1 VRSARSAAMRAPIHG
16 DESGEEASFAEH
28 QASSSELTHI
38 DDETRAE
45 LIQSVESLTAD
56 SSDVDLNVDERALD
70 DAVNA
75 FKLRVEKYRE
85 QSMLL
90 DPMLSSVIEPLMSRV
105 LERVA
110 LENAYDGE
118 TEKERRTRRRLHRC
132 CEALD
137 TLSSV
142 RGWKVCVRF
151 YPNDAKHL
159 EPAVRLLSRS
169 RGLVEFGWSTQRVFL
184 CWLSILALTPFDLV
198 SIDSAVDAAE
208 QQIPNVVKE
217 LVHECKHCLG
227 EPGVTRD
234 AAAVTLAKLLTRPD
248 MSPGRTAFVEWSIKA
263 LQGDV
268 RDSGAETFLIPGV
281 LKALSAIYKTGT
293 REALLKDAENMWSI
307 TERIF
312 HSEHAASSTLVRQLS
327 VKLATRV
334 GLVFMKPQVI
344 AWRYDR
350 GARCLQDNLGKSSAI
365 NAQEHLLHSST
376 HGNAPSEA
384 GVNDNEENIVDVH
397 RAIDDIVEL
406 FLVGL
411 RDVDTVVRWSSAKGI
426 GRIASRLPRD
436 FADEIVEAVLDCLSV
451 TESDSTWHGACL
463 ALAELSRRGLL
474 LLDRL
479 QEAIPRV
486 VQALTYDVRRASHSI
501 GAHVRDAAA
510 YVCWA
515 FARAYTPEIIEP
527 HVHELAPA
535 LLMVCCFDREVNCRR
550 AASAAFQENVGRIG
564 RFPHGIDIVTT
575 ADYFSL
581 GSMANAYLFVAPS
594 ICQFDEYRRHMLDH
608 ILDVKLMHWEVST
621 RLLAVKAIGKIG
633 FMDPTWVTDI
643 GLPTVI
649 ARVDS
654 SDLPTRHGAMS
665 AIGEMMLVIKHSGVE
680 LGQHNRTQIA
690 ELVQTVS
697 RANTYAGT
705 GGELMRSATCR
716 FAECLYRTIEIHGI
730 EADGFLDVL
739 EDNLQ
744 RSNVNAQHAACSAL
758 SALCSNWK
766 SADELRTGVE
776 RVVKYHTEIVNDTT
790 RGVSRRGSALF
801 LGVLPME
808 FLFTVTATSPAW
820 VIVFNALVNATR
832 PEENE
837 EQRDA
842 ETRVNAIL
850 SLAEVAVSILENTS
864 SSDGVVA
871 RRISSQVVDAALACM
886 RDYSTDN
893 RGDVGSWVREA
904 AMRVIPILISALQRH
919 SALEHRQVVAIV
931 GAVLKQA
938 VEKIDRVRALALQ
951 TLSLLI
957 HGGSSYV
964 WEPRLG
970 FDGQLQALVYIPG
983 YDLLMKRVPSRAIE
997 AANASRIV
1005 SIFNTLSELLFEPAY
1020 AHPLL
1025 SGWILSAGAVG
1036 GSLVKYSMAA
1046 LTESMTNHDDLINT
1060 FVDSAIQMLK
1070 DHKQDDRVTNPLLKV
1085 LEALILEG
1093 YIDQAHA
1100 MAFPVVELI
1109 RSECFRSRDIVKMIT
1124 AGACLSHFVGGE
1136 SKVHESALTGLL
1148 ALMANRYPRVR
1159 CAAAEYLHLA
1169 LSSQRAL
1176 KNGESAVVQLLLCNA
1191 WDSPTHVTKATRKK
1205 MYEALELDIPSF
1217 MLKDTKTARVVAV
1230 DENASYAALVGSM
1243 GY

>member
-1 VRSARSAAMRAPIHG
+1 
-16 DESGEEASFAEH
+16 
-28 QASSSELTHI
+28 
-38 DDETRAE
+38 
-45 LIQSVESLTAD
+45 
-56 SSDVDLNVDERALD
+56 
-70 DAVNA
+70 
-75 FKLRVEKYRE
+75 
-85 QSMLL
+85 
-90 DPMLSSVIEPLMSRV
+90 
-105 LERVA
+105 
-110 LENAYDGE
+110 
-118 TEKERRTRRRLHRC
+118 
-132 CEALD
+132 
-137 TLSSV
+137 
-142 RGWKVCVRF
+142 
-151 YPNDAKHL
+151 
-159 EPAVRLLSRS
+159 
-169 RGLVEFGWSTQRVFL
+169 
-184 CWLSILALTPFDLV
+184 
-198 SIDSAVDAAE
+198 
-208 QQIPNVVKE
+208 
-217 LVHECKHCLG
+217 
-227 EPGVTRD
+227 
-234 AAAVTLAKLLTRPD
+234 
-248 MSPGRTAFVEWSIKA
+248 
-263 LQGDV
+263 
-268 RDSGAETFLIPGV
+268 
-281 LKALSAIYKTGT
+281 
-293 REALLKDAENMWSI
+293 
-307 TERIF
+307 
-312 HSEHAASSTLVRQLS
+312 
-327 VKLATRV
+327 
-334 GLVFMKPQVI
+334 
-344 AWRYDR
+344 
-350 GARCLQDNLGKSSAI
+350 
-365 NAQEHLLHSST
+365 
-376 HGNAPSEA
+376 
-384 GVNDNEENIVDVH
+384 
-397 RAIDDIVEL
+397 
-406 FLVGL
+406 
-411 RDVDTVVRWSSAKGI
+411 
-426 GRIASRLPRD
+426 
-436 FADEIVEAVLDCLSV
+436 
-451 TESDSTWHGACL
+451 
-463 ALAELSRRGLL
+463 
-474 LLDRL
+474 
-479 QEAIPRV
+479 
-486 VQALTYDVRRASHSI
+486 
-501 GAHVRDAAA
+501 
-510 YVCWA
+510 
-515 FARAYTPEIIEP
+515 
-527 HVHELAPA
+527 
-535 LLMVCCFDREVNCRR
+535 
-550 AASAAFQENVGRIG
+550 
-564 RFPHGIDIVTT
+564 
-575 ADYFSL
+575 
-581 GSMANAYLFVAPS
+581 
-594 ICQFDEYRRHMLDH
+594 
-608 ILDVKLMHWEVST
+608 
-621 RLLAVKAIGKIG
+621 
-633 FMDPTWVTDI
+633 
-643 GLPTVI
+643 
-649 ARVDS
+649 
-654 SDLPTRHGAMS
+654 
-665 AIGEMMLVIKHSGVE
+665 
-680 LGQHNRTQIA
+680 
-690 ELVQTVS
+690 
-697 RANTYAGT
+697 
-705 GGELMRSATCR
+705 
-716 FAECLYRTIEIHGI
+716 
-730 EADGFLDVL
+730 
-739 EDNLQ
+739 
-744 RSNVNAQHAACSAL
+744 
-758 SALCSNWK
+758 
-766 SADELRTGVE
+766 
-776 RVVKYHTEIVNDTT
+776 
-790 RGVSRRGSALF
+790 
-801 LGVLPME
+801 ME

-864 SSDGVVA
+864 SSDGVVT

-970 FDGQLQALVYIPG
+970 FDGQVQALVYIPG

-997 AANASRIV
+997 SANVSRII

-1036 GSLVKYSMAA
+1036 GSLVKYAMAA

-1159 CAAAEYLHLA
+1159 CTAAEHLHLA